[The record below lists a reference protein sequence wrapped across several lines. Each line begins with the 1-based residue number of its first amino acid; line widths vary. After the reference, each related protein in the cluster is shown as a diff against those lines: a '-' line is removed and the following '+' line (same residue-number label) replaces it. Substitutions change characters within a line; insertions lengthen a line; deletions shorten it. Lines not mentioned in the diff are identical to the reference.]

1 MEDKEIDTTALV
13 DAVLKESKKDEISYK
28 NHALQALGE
37 IVSALEVD
45 KFEDIYNIIK
55 SVLNDEI
62 SNKEEDDI
70 SKEDVSKNRENHIK
84 LKETAYETL
93 GQAWPQNGKDTQEKY
108 RETFVEQ
115 TVQCLPTV
123 TRSVQVSVLSAL
135 YAYVDKLTLLTDD
148 NLTDIEKSSLSKI
161 VDNILQAVKYA
172 MSISKH
178 TRLRKEALNVI
189 FSLGTKLKKS
199 RAQDFEVLRRTFDEI
214 LPSLESDNQPEIK
227 SRVYDIKKLFSEY

>member
-1 MEDKEIDTTALV
+1 MV
-13 DAVLKESKKDEISYK
+13 DSVLRESRKDEISYK

-55 SVLNDEI
+55 NVLNDEI
-62 SNKEEDDI
+62 SKHDEEENA
-70 SKEDVSKNRENHIK
+70 SKEDVSKNRELIIK

-93 GQAWPQNGKDTQEKY
+93 GKAWPQNGRSTQEKY

-115 TVQCLPTV
+115 TVQCLPIV

-135 YAYVDKLTLLTDD
+135 YAYVDKLTLLTDE
-148 NLTDIEKSSLSKI
+148 NLTDVEKTSLSNI
-161 VDNILQAVKYA
+161 VDNILKAVKYA
-172 MSISKH
+172 MGISKH

-189 FSLGTKLKKS
+189 FSLVTKLKKS
-199 RAQDFEVLRRTFDEI
+199 KAQEFEVVCRTFNEI
-214 LPSLESDNQPEIK
+214 LPDFESDNQPEIK
-227 SRVYDIKKLFSEY
+227 SRVNDIKKLLNDQ